1 MAGVCPVSSEAKNY
15 YRPAP
20 PSPDL
25 YVVAHLLIRLQFSE
39 DPLLLLDV
47 LPSLCDVWGEVS
59 SNKDIFLDREH
70 KNTTCHVIATM
81 LATIRLHTTTH
92 MSYPYARQD
101 AVFPVLQAKLYI
113 MYLQN

>member
-1 MAGVCPVSSEAKNY
+1 MAGVCPVSSEVKNY

-25 YVVAHLLIRLQFSE
+25 YVGVHLLVRLQFSE

-59 SNKDIFLDREH
+59 LKTIYFPGSRVQQELRTLFSICQRSLDFPSNTVQL
-70 KNTTCHVIATM
+70 TA
-81 LATIRLHTTTH
+81 
-92 MSYPYARQD
+92 
-101 AVFPVLQAKLYI
+101 
-113 MYLQN
+113 YLCLIDGPTYLVMDK